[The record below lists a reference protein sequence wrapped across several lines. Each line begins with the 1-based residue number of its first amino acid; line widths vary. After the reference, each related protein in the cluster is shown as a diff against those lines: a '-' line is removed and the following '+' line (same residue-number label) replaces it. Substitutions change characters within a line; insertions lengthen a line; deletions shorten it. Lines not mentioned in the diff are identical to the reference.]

1 MPPKVKKRWYHR
13 WLTFR
18 VLRRAVLAILV
29 VGAASVGMFLLGS
42 RSEQLR
48 EKERRH
54 AFIARQLRLKAEIAA
69 LLADADPRT
78 DYVMAYHYTCNVLS
92 QNDVATLEEPAAIQ
106 RAQQTIRTCA
116 YFPESQ
122 LPRSPQQLQ
131 MASHSANLR
140 IQASKHAEAAAAY
153 HSAIWNPWTVT
164 QDIGVEKDDPLG
176 EMTKSK

>member
-1 MPPKVKKRWYHR
+1 MPPKAKKRWYHR
-13 WLTFR
+13 LLTFR
-18 VLRRAVLAILV
+18 SLKRAMLVLLL

-54 AFIARQLRLKAEIAA
+54 NLIARQLRLKSEIAA
-69 LLADADPRT
+69 LLADADQRT
-78 DYVMAYHYTCNVLS
+78 DYVMAYNYTCIVLS
-92 QNDVATLEEPAAIQ
+92 GYDLSTLEESEAVK
-106 RAQQTIRTCA
+106 RVQQTVRSCA
-116 YFPESQ
+116 YFPNSQ
-122 LPRSPQQLQ
+122 MPRSPNQLE

-153 HSAIWNPWTVT
+153 HRAIWNPWTVT

-176 EMTKSK
+176 RMMKSK